1 MADISTPPI
10 SDHYRSWPGSG
21 LLLSLLTQRSGRWG
35 LAILI
40 LHVGVALLSPYFAPY
55 DFAQQNVDAIMQPP
69 SADHWLGTDKL
80 GRDVFSRTLMGGREA
95 MLISTLACALA
106 MAWGG
111 LLGTFV
117 ALVGGRIDE
126 WSMRLVDVFLS
137 LPWILIAMIFIT
149 AMGNNTT
156 VLILVLGI
164 TYGFSVVRVAR
175 SAALD
180 FVARDF
186 ILAAQARGQGKFD
199 IVWTELMPNVRDSL
213 AVETAMQ
220 WSWMIL
226 GFSSLSF
233 LGMGVAPPN
242 PDWGLMI
249 SDARGTMAAA
259 PWSIIAPMAALSSL
273 VIGIN
278 LVADAVAKSL
288 GVDRVAGRHA

>member
-1 MADISTPPI
+1 
-10 SDHYRSWPGSG
+10 
-21 LLLSLLTQRSGRWG
+21 
-35 LAILI
+35 
-40 LHVGVALLSPYFAPY
+40 
-55 DFAQQNVDAIMQPP
+55 
-69 SADHWLGTDKL
+69 
-80 GRDVFSRTLMGGREA
+80 
-95 MLISTLACALA
+95 
-106 MAWGG
+106 
-111 LLGTFV
+111 
-117 ALVGGRIDE
+117 
-126 WSMRLVDVFLS
+126 
-137 LPWILIAMIFIT
+137 MIFIT

-156 VLILVLGI
+156 VLVLVLGI

-259 PWSIIAPMAALSSL
+259 PWSIVAPMVALSSL

-288 GVDRVAGRHA
+288 GVDRVTGKHA